1 MSKKCLKMF
10 LLLVFSIGMTI
21 SCTSSKNSETEE
33 LRKELDKI
41 KKEKEDEKLAK
52 QKETESANQKSG
64 GEKDKDKDKDKEATN
79 KPAATP
85 TSTPKPKVSAPV
97 GATVAYCNGGNV
109 LVRDSPSLN
118 GRKVNTLKKGE
129 KVFVIEESDNYDEW
143 QGTEANWAY
152 IQKEDGSRGWVF
164 TPFISYQ

>member
-64 GEKDKDKDKDKEATN
+64 GEKDKDKDKEATN

>member
-1 MSKKCLKMF
+1 MF

-21 SCTSSKNSETEE
+21 SCTSSKNSETED

-52 QKETESANQKSG
+52 QKESESANQKSG
-64 GEKDKDKDKDKEATN
+64 GEKDKEATN

>member
-1 MSKKCLKMF
+1 MSKKFLIIG

-21 SCTSSKNSETEE
+21 ACPSSKNSETED

-52 QKETESANQKSG
+52 QKETENANQKGG
-64 GEKDKDKDKDKEATN
+64 GEKEKEATN

-85 TSTPKPKVSAPV
+85 TPTPKPKVSAPV

-152 IQKEDGSRGWVF
+152 IQKEDGARGWVF